1 MKRKAPVFLESAAL
15 SILGAWGAAGCLTS
29 AFSLTVAKPQGMMLL
44 WICWALLCACL
55 LGHRWGAAALL
66 ALGAVGAGFLWRD
79 GQFGRQ
85 LLSLLGVLAR
95 AYDAGYGWGIPPAL
109 QVERLTTDLP
119 VTVLGMILIFG
130 ISFAVCR
137 RKGTAL
143 AVLLLLA
150 PLACCLVVTDTVPGE
165 AFLFL
170 LLLSLCLLLLT
181 DGVRREN
188 GPQAGRLAAIALV
201 PLLLGLGLMFHFY
214 PRQTY
219 VNTSQALREKLLTT
233 VAELPRRLGEQGF
246 EWLTGLG
253 KKQRVELSN
262 LPDQQLLGIPVA
274 TLTADRDVSVYLR
287 QQDYDVYTGAAW
299 ESTPDRQD
307 TLAGTGEELGT
318 VTVRPLNAQSALLLP
333 AFPDGQTLLSDGAA
347 GSGQNQWEYSVIL
360 RSGSM
365 GAFPGQQWLEL
376 PEQTSPRAKE
386 LLQSLPG
393 EKETVEQT
401 VQLVADYVRN
411 AAAYDRGGTSM
422 APGETDFALW
432 FLEQGERGYCVH
444 FATAAAVLL
453 RSAGI
458 PARYVT
464 GYRVEAIAGQTV
476 QVTTDH
482 AHAWVEYYNYHTW
495 TWNIL
500 EATPADESLPPTQTV
515 PETTLS
521 TQPEPQTQPTTAPTA
536 GATQPSDLPQ
546 PVTAPEEKW
555 TLPVWIP
562 VTVLV
567 LTLFWALTEAQRL
580 LRIRLRRKKQ
590 TEGSAN
596 QRSAACFQE
605 LELPLRLLKRS
616 MPEEVEQLAEKALFS
631 QHTLTR
637 EELGL
642 FITCQMA
649 CRRAL
654 RQQVWWKKLLYRY
667 WFAVL

>member
-15 SILGAWGAAGCLTS
+15 SILGAWGAVGCLTS

-119 VTVLGMILIFG
+119 VMVLGMILIFG

-347 GSGQNQWEYSVIL
+347 GSGQNQWEYSVML

-393 EKETVEQT
+393 EKQTVEQT

-605 LELPLRLLKRS
+605 LELLLRLLKRS

>member
-15 SILGAWGAAGCLTS
+15 SILGAWGAVGCLTS

-253 KKQRVELSN
+253 KKQRVELST

-347 GSGQNQWEYSVIL
+347 GSGQNQWEYSVML

-605 LELPLRLLKRS
+605 LELLLRLLKRS

>member
-15 SILGAWGAAGCLTS
+15 SILGAWGAVGCLTS

-150 PLACCLVVTDTVPGE
+150 PLACCLVVMDTVPGE

-347 GSGQNQWEYSVIL
+347 GSGQNQWEYSVML

-605 LELPLRLLKRS
+605 LELLLRLLKRS

>member
-15 SILGAWGAAGCLTS
+15 SILGAWGAVGCLTS

-347 GSGQNQWEYSVIL
+347 GSGQNQWEYSVML

-386 LLQSLPG
+386 LLQSFPG

-605 LELPLRLLKRS
+605 LELLLRLLKRS

>member
-15 SILGAWGAAGCLTS
+15 SILGAWGAVGCLTS

-130 ISFAVCR
+130 ISFVVCR

-562 VTVLV
+562 ITVLV

-605 LELPLRLLKRS
+605 LELLLRLLKRS

>member
-15 SILGAWGAAGCLTS
+15 SILGAWGAVGCLTS

-347 GSGQNQWEYSVIL
+347 GSGQNQWEYSVML

-376 PEQTSPRAKE
+376 PEQTSPRVKE

-464 GYRVEAIAGQTV
+464 GYQVEAIAGQTV

-605 LELPLRLLKRS
+605 LELLLRLLKRS

>member
-15 SILGAWGAAGCLTS
+15 SILGAWGAVGCLTS

-130 ISFAVCR
+130 ISFVVCR

-347 GSGQNQWEYSVIL
+347 GSGQNQWEYSVML

-546 PVTAPEEKW
+546 PVTVPEEKW

-605 LELPLRLLKRS
+605 LELLLGLLKRS

>member
-15 SILGAWGAAGCLTS
+15 SILGAWGAVGCLTS

-605 LELPLRLLKRS
+605 LELLLRLLKRS

>member
-15 SILGAWGAAGCLTS
+15 SILGAWGAVGCLTS

-347 GSGQNQWEYSVIL
+347 GSGQNQWEYSVML

-376 PEQTSPRAKE
+376 PEQTSPWAKE

-605 LELPLRLLKRS
+605 LELLLRLLKRS

>member
-15 SILGAWGAAGCLTS
+15 SILGAWGAVGCLTS

-347 GSGQNQWEYSVIL
+347 GSGQNQWEYSVML

-393 EKETVEQT
+393 EKQTVEQT

-605 LELPLRLLKRS
+605 LELLLRLLKRS

>member
-15 SILGAWGAAGCLTS
+15 SILGAWGAVGCLTS

-44 WICWALLCACL
+44 WICWALLCSCL

-233 VAELPRRLGEQGF
+233 VAELPRRLEEQGF

-274 TLTADRDVSVYLR
+274 TLTADREVPVYLR

-307 TLAGTGEELGT
+307 TLAGTGEELGA

-333 AFPDGQTLLSDGAA
+333 AFPDGQTFLSDGAA
-347 GSGQNQWEYSVIL
+347 VNSQNQWEYSVML

-365 GAFPGQQWLEL
+365 GTFPSQQWLEL
-376 PEQTSPRAKE
+376 PEQTSRRAKE

-500 EATPADESLPPTQTV
+500 EATPADESLPPAQTV

-546 PVTAPEEKW
+546 PGTAPEEKW

-562 VTVLV
+562 VTVLA
-567 LTLFWALTEAQRL
+567 LTIFWALTEAQRL

-596 QRSAACFQE
+596 QQAGACFQE
-605 LELPLRLLKRS
+605 LELLLRLLKRS

-637 EELGL
+637 EELDL

>member
-15 SILGAWGAAGCLTS
+15 SILGAWGAVGCLTS

-130 ISFAVCR
+130 ISFSVCR

-347 GSGQNQWEYSVIL
+347 GSGQNQWEYSVML

-605 LELPLRLLKRS
+605 LELLLRLLKRS

>member
-15 SILGAWGAAGCLTS
+15 SILGAWGAVGCLTS

-347 GSGQNQWEYSVIL
+347 GSGQNQWEYSVML

-422 APGETDFALW
+422 APGETDFALR

-605 LELPLRLLKRS
+605 LELLLRLLKRS

>member
-15 SILGAWGAAGCLTS
+15 SILGAWGAVGCLTS

-119 VTVLGMILIFG
+119 VTVLGMILVFG

-347 GSGQNQWEYSVIL
+347 GSGQNQWEYSVML

-515 PETTLS
+515 PEITLS

-605 LELPLRLLKRS
+605 LELLLRLLKRS

>member
-15 SILGAWGAAGCLTS
+15 SILGAWGAVGCLTS

-274 TLTADRDVSVYLR
+274 TLMADRDVSVYLR

-347 GSGQNQWEYSVIL
+347 GSGQNQWEYSVML

-536 GATQPSDLPQ
+536 GAAQPSDLPQ

-605 LELPLRLLKRS
+605 LELLLGLLKRS

>member
-15 SILGAWGAAGCLTS
+15 SILGAWGAVGCLTS

-119 VTVLGMILIFG
+119 VTVLGMILVFG

-347 GSGQNQWEYSVIL
+347 GSGQNQWEYSVML

-605 LELPLRLLKRS
+605 LELLLRLLKRS

>member
-15 SILGAWGAAGCLTS
+15 SILGAWGAVGCLTS

-299 ESTPDRQD
+299 EPTPDRQD

-605 LELPLRLLKRS
+605 LELLLRLLKRS

>member
-347 GSGQNQWEYSVIL
+347 GSGQNQWEYSVML

-605 LELPLRLLKRS
+605 LELLLRLLKRS

>member
-15 SILGAWGAAGCLTS
+15 SILGAWGAVGCLTS

-347 GSGQNQWEYSVIL
+347 GSGQNQWEYSVML

-580 LRIRLRRKKQ
+580 LRIRLWRKKQ

-605 LELPLRLLKRS
+605 LELLLRLLKRS

>member
-1 MKRKAPVFLESAAL
+1 MKRRTSAFLESAAL
-15 SILGAWGAAGCLTS
+15 SILGAWGAVGCLTS
-29 AFSLTVAKPQGMMLL
+29 AFSLTVLEPRGMMLL
-44 WICWALLCACL
+44 WLCWALLCACL
-55 LGHRWGAAALL
+55 LGHRWGAPVLL
-66 ALGAVGAGFLWRD
+66 ALGAVGMGFLWHD

-95 AYDAGYGWGIPPAL
+95 AYDAGYGWGIPQAL
-109 QVERLTTDLP
+109 QVERLTADLP
-119 VTVLGMILIFG
+119 VTVLGMVLIFAV
-130 ISFAVCR
+130 SFAVCR
-137 RKGTAL
+137 RKGTGP
-143 AVLLLLA
+143 AVLLLLL

-181 DGVRREN
+181 DSVRREN
-188 GPQAGRLAAIALV
+188 GPQAGRLTAIALV
-201 PLLLGLGLMFHFY
+201 PLALGLGLMFYFY

-233 VAELPRRLGEQGF
+233 VAELPRRLEEQGL

-253 KKQRVELSN
+253 RKQRVELSN

-274 TLTADRDVSVYLR
+274 TLTAERDGPVYLR

-307 TLAGTGEELGT
+307 TLAGTGETLGA
-318 VTVRPLNAQSALLLP
+318 VTVRPLNVQTALLLP
-333 AFPDGQTLLSDGAA
+333 AFPEGQTFLTDGAA
-347 GSGQNQWEYSVIL
+347 TSGQNQWEYTVML
-360 RSGSM
+360 RSASM
-365 GAFPGQQWLEL
+365 GALPGQQWLEL
-376 PEQTSPRAKE
+376 PAQTSRRAQA

-393 EKETVEQT
+393 EKETVEQAVQT
-401 VQLVADYVRN
+401 VGNYVRN
-411 AAAYDRGGTSM
+411 AAVYDRGGTSM

-464 GYRVEAIAGQTV
+464 GYRVDAYAGQTV

-482 AHAWVEYYNYHTW
+482 AHAWVEYYDYHTW

-500 EATPADESLPPTQTV
+500 EATPADGSLPPPETI

-521 TQPEPQTQPTTAPTA
+521 TQPEPQTQPTTAPTV
-536 GATQPSDLPQ
+536 GATQPSGAPQ
-546 PVTAPEEKW
+546 PATAPEEKW

-562 VTVLV
+562 VAVLS
-567 LTLFWALTEAQRL
+567 LALFWGLTEAQRL

-590 TEGSAN
+590 TAGSVN

-605 LELPLRLLKRS
+605 LELLLGLLKRS

-637 EELGL
+637 EELGQ
-642 FITCQMA
+642 FTACQAA

-667 WFAVL
+667 WYAVL